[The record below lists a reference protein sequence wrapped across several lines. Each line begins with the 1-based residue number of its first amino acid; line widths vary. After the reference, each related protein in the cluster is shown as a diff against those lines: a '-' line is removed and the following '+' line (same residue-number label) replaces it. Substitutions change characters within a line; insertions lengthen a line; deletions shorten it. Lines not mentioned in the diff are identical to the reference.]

1 MTMPWRK
8 EWPGP
13 PSFTAPEL
21 RLSLTSKVDVPA
33 HGVDRDSARIRPAPS
48 NQPAH

>member
-8 EWPGP
+8 EWLGP
-13 PSFTAPEL
+13 PFSAAPEL
-21 RLSLTSKVDVPA
+21 RLSLTSKVDVPPY
-33 HGVDRDSARIRPAPS
+33 GVDRDSARIRPAPS